1 MAVAAT
7 QTSLPREDL
16 SAVHASFCQGHSD
29 PKRLTYQADLH
40 GQRSDSLGVVFE
52 QE

>member
-7 QTSLPREDL
+7 QTNLPREE
-16 SAVHASFCQGHSD
+16 SFAVQASFCQGHSH
-29 PKRLTYQADLH
+29 PKRLPYQADLH